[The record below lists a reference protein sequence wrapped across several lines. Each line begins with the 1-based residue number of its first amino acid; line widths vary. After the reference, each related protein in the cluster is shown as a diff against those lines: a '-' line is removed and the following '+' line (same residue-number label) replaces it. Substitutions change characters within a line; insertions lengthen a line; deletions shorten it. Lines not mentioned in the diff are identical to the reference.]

1 MYYSPDPDMVPGR
14 SLSVAVDPMSL
25 WLVLFGV
32 VLAVILA
39 QANHGALAM
48 IIGGVALACL
58 VVVPWIEHAITA
70 DRIRPRPSPRSS
82 RRPGRRR

>member
-1 MYYSPDPDMVPGR
+1 MYDRSDPDMVPGR
-14 SLSVAVDPMSL
+14 SLSVAVAPMNL

-39 QANHGALAM
+39 QANHGVLAM
-48 IIGGVALACL
+48 IIGGGALACL

-70 DRIRPRPSPRSS
+70 DRIRPRPPPRSS